1 MNSTLAKEDAEAEN
15 QEGKVMR
22 VVVGVLSSK
31 MRGVQNN
38 PKGDDLWWGGCF
50 PLVWN
55 FFQKF
60 LFLLDSSKS
69 INIDSTSW
77 NQAQEHYLY

>member
-1 MNSTLAKEDAEAEN
+1 MNLDHLRMESYMNSTLAKEDAEAEN

-38 PKGDDLWWGGCF
+38 PKGDDL
-50 PLVWN
+50 
-55 FFQKF
+55 
-60 LFLLDSSKS
+60 
-69 INIDSTSW
+69 
-77 NQAQEHYLY
+77 

>member
-1 MNSTLAKEDAEAEN
+1 MVSPPQLIITLRTLLLETSFITNCEFRASSESNLNSTLAKEDAEAEN

-38 PKGDDLWWGGCF
+38 PKGDDL
-50 PLVWN
+50 
-55 FFQKF
+55 
-60 LFLLDSSKS
+60 
-69 INIDSTSW
+69 
-77 NQAQEHYLY
+77 